1 MMDKTLA
8 WLEESQLQHP
18 TVAAELGELGE
29 LYSKKL
35 WHQLTLKLDEF
46 IKLPTMQDDGF
57 LISLYRNF
65 IATVSQRL
73 NQLSVAKLAVTVSQQ
88 FEAPEEAISF
98 LQEVHKS
105 VEGSKLHRRET
116 EQPLLFLETHVL
128 QNKVASGQLSEVKAE
143 IDQQRERLDTT
154 HDVDPAVS
162 AAVHYTAS
170 ILHKAQRDYANF
182 YKATL
187 HYLAFVSSESL
198 HYDFKLALAVDVSL
212 AALLGEGVY
221 NFGEL
226 LLHPIVRVLDGS
238 PYGWLLEV
246 LSAFNN
252 GDLHSYDRLCS
263 EHAAA
268 LNGQPA
274 LVSHERELR
283 QKITILCLTE
293 LISNLPAEE
302 RTIPI
307 ATIAAATKLD
317 ADGVE
322 FLLMKAL
329 SLHLIEAAIDQVG
342 GTVQVSWVQPR
353 VLTLPQ
359 VDALRGRLDA
369 WISKVSTAAITL
381 EDESRGIMDE

>member
-1 MMDKTLA
+1 MMDKALV
-8 WLEESQLQHP
+8 WLEESQLQRP
-18 TVAAELGELGE
+18 AAAIELGELGE
-29 LYSKKL
+29 LYIKKL
-35 WHQLTLKLDEF
+35 WHQLTVKLDDVMSLS
-46 IKLPTMQDDGF
+46 IMQSDGF
-57 LISLYRNF
+57 LIPLYRNF

-73 NQLSVAKLAVTVSQQ
+73 NQLSVAKLAVKVSQE

-98 LQEVHKS
+98 LQEVHNS
-105 VEGSKLHRRET
+105 VESSKLHKRET

-128 QNKVASGQLSEVKAE
+128 QNKITLELSEVKAQ
-143 IDQQRERLDTT
+143 IDQQRETLDAI
-154 HDVDPAVS
+154 HHADPTIS

-170 ILHKAQRDYANF
+170 MLHKAQQDYAKF

-187 HYLAFVSSESL
+187 LYLAFVSSDSL
-198 HYDFKLALAVDVSL
+198 AHDFKLALAVDVSL
-212 AALLGEGVY
+212 AALLGKGVY

-226 LLHPIVRVLDGS
+226 LLHPIVRVLEGS
-238 PYGWLLEV
+238 QYGWLLEV

-252 GDLHSYDRLCS
+252 GDLHAYDRLCS
-263 EHAAA
+263 QHAVA

-274 LVSHERELR
+274 LVSHERDLR

-329 SLHLIEAAIDQVG
+329 SLHLIEGAIDQVD

-359 VDALRGRLDA
+359 VDALQGRLQA
-369 WISKVSTAAITL
+369 WINKVSTAAVSL
-381 EDESRGIMDE
+381 GDESVGVIDV